1 MRSKVDGAVFAPQ
14 SHPKKESRNP
24 VLTAFCEKRTSSVIT
39 GFIIDYLRTL
49 GLNQTLAAFKS
60 EASVNSIRLH

>member
-1 MRSKVDGAVFAPQ
+1 M
-14 SHPKKESRNP
+14 
-24 VLTAFCEKRTSSVIT
+24 LTAFCEKRTSPVIT

-60 EASVNSIRLH
+60 EASVNFIRLH

>member
-1 MRSKVDGAVFAPQ
+1 MRNKVDETVLAL
-14 SHPKKESRNP
+14 HPHQKKESRNA
-24 VLTAFCEKRTSSVIT
+24 VLRAFCEKRSSPVIT

-60 EASVNSIRLH
+60 EASVSHPYSY